1 MEAAFAVWLTGLPAS
16 GKSTIAR
23 ELVAALQARGLR
35 PAWLESDA
43 LRALLTPQARYD
55 DAERDLFY
63 GALAHLGA
71 YLVQRG
77 VPVILDAT
85 ANRRAYRDAARQ
97 RIARFAEVFVDCP
110 RELCEARDPKGLY
123 ARAGQGAVATLPG
136 AQATYE
142 PPLAPELTLRSG
154 VESPASAAD
163 RVMRLLERRGWLAA
177 RREAAAT

>member
-1 MEAAFAVWLTGLPAS
+1 MDAAFAVWLTGLPAS

-23 ELVAALQARGLR
+23 VLLVELQQRGLR

-55 DAERDLFY
+55 DAERELFY
-63 GALAHLGA
+63 ESLVHLGA
-71 YLVQRG
+71 FLAQRG

-110 RELCEARDPKGLY
+110 QRVCEARDPKGLY
-123 ARAGQGAVATLPG
+123 SRARQGAVSSLPG
-136 AQATYE
+136 AQAAYE
-142 PPLAPELTLRSG
+142 PPLAPELVVRG
-154 VESPASAAD
+154 DVESPQEAAAGI
-163 RVMRLLERRGWLAA
+163 VRLLERRGWLAA
-177 RREAAAT
+177 QHEAAAT

>member
-1 MEAAFAVWLTGLPAS
+1 VQSAFAVWLTGLPAS

-23 ELVAALQARGLR
+23 ALLAELQQRDLR

-63 GALAHLGA
+63 ETLAHLGA
-71 YLVQRG
+71 FLVQRG

-123 ARAGQGAVATLPG
+123 ARARQGAVASLPG
-136 AQATYE
+136 AQAAYE
-142 PPLAPELTLRSG
+142 PPLAPELAVRSD
-154 VESPASAAD
+154 VQSPQQAAGD
-163 RVMRLLERRGWLAA
+163 IVRLLERRGWLAA
-177 RREAAAT
+177 RQEATAT